1 VASSFVKASKSFAKE
16 LHSWPCKD
24 PNWAPFL
31 AFAISAKFVTSS
43 ASSVGTTA
51 DFNSAIHVH

>member
-1 VASSFVKASKSFAKE
+1 MASSFVKASTSFAKE

-31 AFAISAKFVTSS
+31 AFAISAIFVTSS

-51 DFNSAIHVH
+51 DFN